1 MAALLIER
9 VGATA
14 VLTLNRPEARNALDY
29 GMRAELAVAVPALRD
44 DPSVRAVVITGAGRH
59 FCAGGD
65 VKVLAESQ
73 GAARDV
79 FEGRDRILAIHRWFD
94 ELIDMEK
101 PVITAIDGVAF
112 GGGLSFA
119 LCADF
124 VLATPRASFC
134 SVFSRLGY
142 VPDMAA
148 MYLLPRAVGL
158 ATAKEMVFT
167 ARVVDAQEAR
177 RIGLVHRIVEDDPR
191 AAALE
196 LAARFHDAP
205 AGALGVAKSI
215 MNRAFES
222 DRRSVCAQEAMAQ
235 AMCRESAFHQEAVR
249 RFVDKQPPLYSWPTE
264 TRP

>member
-1 MAALLIER
+1 MTAIVIER

-14 VLTLNRPEARNALDY
+14 VLTLNRPGARNALDY
-29 GMRAELAVAVPALRD
+29 DMRNELAEAVPMLRD
-44 DPSVRAVVITGAGRH
+44 DAAIKAVVITGAGKH

-73 GAARDV
+73 GAAREI
-79 FEGRDRILAIHRWFD
+79 FEGRDRILKIHRWFN

-101 PVITAIDGVAF
+101 PVIAAIDGVAF

-124 VLATPRASFC
+124 VLATRRASFC

-158 ATAKEMVFT
+158 ATAKDLVFT
-167 ARVVDAQEAR
+167 GRVIDAEEAH
-177 RIGLVHRIVEDDPR
+177 RIGLVHRLVDDDLR
-191 AAALE
+191 TTALAFAE
-196 LAARFHDAP
+196 RFHGAP
-205 AGALGVAKSI
+205 TGALGVAKSI

-222 DRRSVCAQEAMAQ
+222 DRHTVCAQEAMAQ
-235 AMCRESAFHQEAVR
+235 AMCRESGFHQEAVQ

-264 TRP
+264 TDR